1 MTMKKIIIAID
12 GYSSCGKSSFAKA
25 IAAKLGYIFIDTGA
39 MYRGVTLWAI
49 RHGMVDGPRVD
60 EARLAEALPAIDIS
74 FAYNEE
80 RKAGDLILCGENVEA
95 QIRTI
100 EVSDAVSRVSAI
112 PAVRSRMVAMQQAMG
127 RDKGVVMDGRDIGTT
142 VFPDAELKI
151 FMTASVDVRAE
162 RRYKELAAKGENVT
176 LEEVRRNVME
186 RDRIDETRTESPLR
200 RADDALLLDNSSM
213 TVDEQMDW
221 VDTILKGILE

>member
-60 EARLAEALPAIDIS
+60 EARLSEALPAIDIS

-112 PAVRSRMVAMQQAMG
+112 PAVRARMVAMQQAMG

>member
-1 MTMKKIIIAID
+1 
-12 GYSSCGKSSFAKA
+12 
-25 IAAKLGYIFIDTGA
+25 
-39 MYRGVTLWAI
+39 
-49 RHGMVDGPRVD
+49 
-60 EARLAEALPAIDIS
+60 
-74 FAYNEE
+74 
-80 RKAGDLILCGENVEA
+80 
-95 QIRTI
+95 
-100 EVSDAVSRVSAI
+100 
-112 PAVRSRMVAMQQAMG
+112 MVAMQQAMG

-200 RADDALLLDNSSM
+200 QQLHDGGRTDGLGRHHSKRDIGIASTRSVRASGTLRSGRSLSRTISWRAFQSDLLLKASRNDRAQ
-213 TVDEQMDW
+213 TPF
-221 VDTILKGILE
+221 L

>member
-100 EVSDAVSRVSAI
+100 EVSDAVSCVSAI
-112 PAVRSRMVAMQQAMG
+112 PAVRARLVAMQQAMG

-221 VDTILKGILE
+221 VDTILRGILE